1 MKVKSLRQLALAAIL
16 TCSATLAVAQAYP
29 SRPVTIVVP
38 YAPGGA
44 TDIVV
49 RIMAQALAA
58 ELGQAFLI
66 ENKPGGGGLIG
77 IEQVARAKPDGYTLL
92 GASTGPVTI
101 SPLLFKEQK
110 FDPVKRLDPVIIFA
124 NTPGILLVRNG
135 LAAKNVGELVS
146 LSRASPGALN
156 MASAGNGSLQQL
168 IGEFFQ
174 IQTGVKWTHIPF
186 SGTAPAL
193 NEMMAERV
201 DVMVDLVTS
210 AAPFVKSGK
219 FRALAVTTPARSNR
233 LPDVPTLRE
242 LGYPGYNFSGWQ
254 ALLAP
259 KGTPPE
265 VVARLNAVLN
275 KSLKTEDM
283 KNRLDK
289 LGAEALGG
297 DPQVLGNQMVNE
309 LREWERIFR
318 SANIVGG

>member
-1 MKVKSLRQLALAAIL
+1 MKSLRHLALAAL
-16 TCSATLAVAQAYP
+16 LACSAANALAQAYP
-29 SRPVTIVVP
+29 GRAVTIVVP

-49 RIMAQALAA
+49 RIMGQALAA

-101 SPLLFKEQK
+101 SPLLFKEQH
-110 FDPVKRLDPVIIFA
+110 FDPLKRLDPVILFA
-124 NTPGILLVRNG
+124 NTPGVLLVRNG
-135 LAAKNVGELVS
+135 LAAKSVDQLVA
-146 LSRASPGALN
+146 LSRSSPGALN

-210 AAPFVKSGK
+210 ASAFVKNGK
-219 FRALAVTTPARSNR
+219 IRALAVTTPTRSNR

-242 LGYPGYNFSGWQ
+242 LGYQGYNFSGWQ

-275 KSLKTEDM
+275 KALKSEDM
-283 KNRLDK
+283 KSRLEK

-309 LREWERIFR
+309 LREWEKIIR
-318 SANIVGG
+318 SANIVRGG